1 MVNRLA
7 VIMAALAGLAL
18 AVWLY
23 QGAVKSRFFDA
34 VCARDLVRARRW
46 IDMWPGLVNATDG
59 RKEAAIHWAVDR
71 CDAKMVA
78 MLIEH
83 GADVNQPAPYLG
95 VPLGLA
101 GSQCDSEIVQLLLE
115 AGAAVEG
122 RSPYPTG
129 EDATPLHRASVARRV
144 SNMRLLLEHG
154 ADPNARDRNGSTP
167 LRYAVSG
174 AGDEDDQLI
183 EAIILLLDAGADVNA
198 KNNRGDSALSLTEHP
213 NYEGKR
219 ERIREL
225 LLSHGAVR

>member
-1 MVNRLA
+1 MMKRLA
-7 VIMAALAGLAL
+7 VIMAVLVGLAL

-46 IDMWPGLVNATDG
+46 IDMWPGLVSATDG

-71 CDAKMVA
+71 CDVKMVA
-78 MLIEH
+78 MLIKH

-95 VPLGLA
+95 LPLDLA
-101 GSQCDSEIVQLLLE
+101 ASQCDSEIVQLLLD

-129 EDATPLHRASVARRV
+129 AGATALHSASVTRLA
-144 SNMRLLLEHG
+144 NIQLLLEHG
-154 ADPNARDRNGSTP
+154 ADPNARKRNGSTP
-167 LRYAVSG
+167 LFDVVAS
-174 AGDEDDQLI
+174 AGGVDDDQRI
-183 EAIILLLDAGADVNA
+183 EAAKVLLEAGADVNA
-198 KNNRGDSALSLTEHP
+198 KNNSGDSALSLLEQL
-213 NYEGKR
+213 NDKGQR
-219 ERIREL
+219 ERLRQF